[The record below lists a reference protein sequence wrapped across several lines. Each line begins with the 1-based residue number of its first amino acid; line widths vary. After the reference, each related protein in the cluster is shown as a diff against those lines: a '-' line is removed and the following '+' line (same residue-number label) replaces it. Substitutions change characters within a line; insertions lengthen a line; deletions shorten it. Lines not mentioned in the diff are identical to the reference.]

1 MWHRTRLQGW
11 QDSSRTMEG
20 ESGTCGVQLQMQGWT
35 TFPPSTSQLVLH
47 YAHVA
52 CRYSHWAP
60 YNMAGSRC
68 SSPVVKRPQWWTTVE
83 WSGKSPAAP
92 TRPKVHDHKR
102 AHVTCCRRT
111 FWFSCAFTSASR
123 AAEALQSA
131 WHSAYADAWRYGCAL
146 HLPLLLRCP
155 GSGSVA
161 HPRLRLGDAA
171 AVMRRA
177 ATLQSPSS
185 HSAAAP
191 LAAFQADNWA
201 CRAAGIL
208 HAPCP
213 QLRHCA
219 FGRHPP
225 PICAAAA
232 LRHH

>member
-1 MWHRTRLQGW
+1 
-11 QDSSRTMEG
+11 
-20 ESGTCGVQLQMQGWT
+20 
-35 TFPPSTSQLVLH
+35 
-47 YAHVA
+47 
-52 CRYSHWAP
+52 
-60 YNMAGSRC
+60 MAGSRC

-92 TRPKVHDHKR
+92 TTRQKVHDHKR

-111 FWFSCAFTSASR
+111 FWFSCAFTSASC

-131 WHSAYADAWRYGCAL
+131 WHSAYADAWRYGTQRSAPPVAFAFGCAA
-146 HLPLLLRCP
+146 P
-155 GSGSVA
+155 GLSRA
-161 HPRLRLGDAA
+161 PAA
-171 AVMRRA
+171 AAWRCRCSDGRA